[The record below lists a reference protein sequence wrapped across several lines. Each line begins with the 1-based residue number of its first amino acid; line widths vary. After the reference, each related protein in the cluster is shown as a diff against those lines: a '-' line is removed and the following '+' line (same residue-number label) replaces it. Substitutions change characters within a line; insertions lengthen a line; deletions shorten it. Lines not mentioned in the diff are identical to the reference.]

1 MSVLSKQMR
10 SFILFPKH
18 SYDDTCTGL
27 SVPIMFFHSVSDRCR
42 DSYPVSQSRT
52 CPPISTVT
60 TAPESRTDI
69 TTSVSDILLSQLVY
83 GDTEFDLQT
92 TKKYLSH

>member
-1 MSVLSKQMR
+1 MS
-10 SFILFPKH
+10 SFLVFPKH
-18 SYDDTCTGL
+18 GSDDTCTGL
-27 SVPIMFFHSVSDRCR
+27 SVPIMFLHSVSDLCS

-52 CPPISTVT
+52 CPPISTVS
-60 TAPESRTDI
+60 TAPEPRAAI

-92 TKKYLSH
+92 AKKYLSH